1 MSKAVSDGLKDSDD
15 KKTEQGDQRDWS
27 ALNSATDEAS
37 LSSGHQRESEIK
49 RGREMWMRNQQ
60 LRQELTVIWAIM
72 KVIRVTARE

>member
-1 MSKAVSDGLKDSDD
+1 MALKIQMTRKQSKETK
-15 KKTEQGDQRDWS
+15 EIWS

-49 RGREMWMRNQQ
+49 RGREMWMRNQL

-72 KVIRVTARE
+72 KVVRVTARE